1 MSGRK
6 VQRKMRPRLVLAGVV
21 CTLVGWFLGQAPVG
35 TPGARVWPWLVI
47 IGVGLVVGVVV
58 DVWRRHAGSAGLVRW
73 WSWRSRR
80 NAGVASR
87 WDILRRASRWAMKPK
102 AAILRPS
109 LRRVPFWRRWLVP
122 TGEYAARIARVGWLV
137 VWSAVEDVVVIIGA
151 PRSGKSA
158 LLAGIILDAPGAVIA
173 TSTKDDL
180 VTLTSELRAAKG
192 PVRIFNPSGLGGL
205 TSDISFNPV
214 CGCADPGTAI
224 ARAQD
229 LLSGSDGLGHGG
241 DMRFWQEQA
250 QRVLA
255 PLLHA
260 AALGNA
266 SMREVQ
272 GWVANPESSAERV
285 EHLLRRSP
293 EAGMEA
299 DAAQFF
305 ATNDRTRSSISA
317 TIMPALRW
325 LSDATAA
332 VAASGDAGFDVA
344 ELLGQR
350 QTVYLLGRN
359 DAQVAPLLA
368 ALTGHIAREARR
380 LAAEAPGGRLDP
392 PLTLALDEA
401 ALICPV
407 PLDDWSAD
415 MGGRGVCLHIAVQ
428 SRAQLKQRWG
438 DDGAATIL
446 NNTGTL
452 VVFGGI
458 KDTDD
463 LSALSTLA
471 GERYEDVPT
480 FGENGPM
487 RQRVPV
493 LPASRIAGMTAGR
506 VAIFRRNMPVCLGH
520 VRPGW
525 KHPAV
530 RALARQRRW
539 ARVRGWLEAAAGR
552 LRSSGETASAVARPK
567 VRAAA
572 RRVRDYRSG
581 RGQAPEPVRRI
592 HHNQLG
598 SHTRQ
603 GPAERSPTDTEAQR
617 EEVRKR

>member
-1 MSGRK
+1 
-6 VQRKMRPRLVLAGVV
+6 
-21 CTLVGWFLGQAPVG
+21 
-35 TPGARVWPWLVI
+35 
-47 IGVGLVVGVVV
+47 
-58 DVWRRHAGSAGLVRW
+58 
-73 WSWRSRR
+73 
-80 NAGVASR
+80 
-87 WDILRRASRWAMKPK
+87 
-102 AAILRPS
+102 
-109 LRRVPFWRRWLVP
+109 
-122 TGEYAARIARVGWLV
+122 
-137 VWSAVEDVVVIIGA
+137 VE
-151 PRSGKSA
+151 
-158 LLAGIILDAPGAVIA
+158 
-173 TSTKDDL
+173 
-180 VTLTSELRAAKG
+180 
-192 PVRIFNPSGLGGL
+192 
-205 TSDISFNPV
+205 
-214 CGCADPGTAI
+214 GCADPATAI

-229 LLSGSDGLGHGG
+229 LLSGSDGPGNGG
-241 DMRFWQEQA
+241 DMRFWQDQA

-266 SMREVQ
+266 SMRDVQ
-272 GWVANPESSAERV
+272 AWVVNPESSAERV
-285 EHLLRRSP
+285 QHLLRRSP

-299 DAAQFF
+299 DAEQFF

-332 VAASGDAGFDVA
+332 AAASGDAGFDVA
-344 ELLGQR
+344 ELLEQR

-368 ALTGHIAREARR
+368 ALTGHIARQARR

-407 PLDDWSAD
+407 PLDQWTAD
-415 MGGRGVCLHIAVQ
+415 FGGRGVCLHIAVQ

-452 VVFGGI
+452 VVFGGM

-463 LSALSTLA
+463 LTALSTLA
-471 GERYEDVPT
+471 GERYEDMPT

-525 KHPAV
+525 KHPAM
-530 RALARQRRW
+530 RALSRKQLWAQAGDW
-539 ARVRGWLEAAAGR
+539 LARVTGTVRTRGAEA
-552 LRSSGETASAVARPK
+552 
-567 VRAAA
+567 RAAA
-572 RRVRDYRSG
+572 EPRARAIAHKLRSYRSG
-581 RGQAPEPVRRI
+581 RDRTPRWLHDSA
-592 HHNQLG
+592 
-598 SHTRQ
+598 HTRSERANGHQ
-603 GPAERSPTDTEAQR
+603 AETNTHARAASSAHDDEGSPR
-617 EEVRKR
+617 